1 LQKLPPLPAA
11 DDFVLGH
18 AQAPQAQAV
27 KQIDNFPVPERLG
40 TPVIA
45 RTMLNSDELRA
56 LKNRC
61 RLEGAT
67 INSAFTA
74 ALLLSEQTELKS
86 GGPVSALEPVGI
98 RHLSPR
104 LAETFGLYISSGIVS
119 RREEPD
125 GNFWGL
131 ARSIKKQLMPALD
144 VQLLATWYAAFRSV
158 VLSRPSPLEAYTCYR
173 QGVTYRFVFSNTGR
187 LPFEPQIGPLR
198 VDAIW
203 PIPNVEIEPFVSSVT
218 VGGRMFI
225 TAVGVRSMQKL
236 LDRAVGHI
244 RASTREPVETRGPK
258 RSPTGHRL
266 LIPRGSRRLRFP
278 K

>member
-1 LQKLPPLPAA
+1 M
-11 DDFVLGH
+11 F
-18 AQAPQAQAV
+18 
-27 KQIDNFPVPERLG
+27 
-40 TPVIA
+40 T
-45 RTMLNSDELRA
+45 SDELQA
-56 LKNRC
+56 LRNRC

-74 ALLLSEQTELKS
+74 ALLLSGQTELES
-86 GGPVSALEPVGI
+86 EGPVSGLEPVSI
-98 RHLSPR
+98 RHLSPG

-125 GNFWGL
+125 GNFWDL
-131 ARSIKKQLMPALD
+131 ARSIKKQLMPTLD
-144 VQLLATWYAAFRSV
+144 LQLLATWYAAFRSV
-158 VLSRPSPLEAYTCYR
+158 VSSRPSPLEAYALYR
-173 QGVTYRFVFSNTGR
+173 QGVSYQFVFSNTGR

-236 LDRAVGHI
+236 LDCAVARI
-244 RASTREPVETRGPK
+244 RVSTREPVETCLVQNA
-258 RSPTGHRL
+258 S
-266 LIPRGSRRLRFP
+266 
-278 K
+278 